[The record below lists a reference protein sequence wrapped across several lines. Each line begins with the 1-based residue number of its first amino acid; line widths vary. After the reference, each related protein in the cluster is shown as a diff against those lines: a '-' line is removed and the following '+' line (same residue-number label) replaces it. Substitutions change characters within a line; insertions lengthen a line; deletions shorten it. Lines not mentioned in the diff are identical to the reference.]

1 MNKYDMLRILTDRRL
16 KALLILGVLFL
27 MNLGVVFGQTEVDVD
42 VLKRLG
48 CLICKIMNL
57 FFYIAGAVAA
67 LVIVIAGIKWV
78 GSGDDPGAR
87 TAAKNTIVSAI
98 IGLIVILLAT
108 YLVWWLVSGFFT
120 GGQADPTGFVNG
132 CTEECTF

>member
-27 MNLGVVFGQTEVDVD
+27 MNLGVVFGQTPGEED

-57 FFYIAGAVAA
+57 FFYIAAA
-67 LVIVIAGIKWV
+67 IASLVIVIAGIKWV

-87 TAAKNTIVSAI
+87 TAAKNSIVSAI
-98 IGLIVILLAT
+98 IGLIVILIAT
-108 YLVWWLVSGFFT
+108 YLVWWLVNGFFT
-120 GGQADPTGFVNG
+120 GGQADPTGFLNG
-132 CTEECTF
+132 CNEECNF